1 MIDQKNQHK
10 VTSKD
15 SGTGRRKEKAY
26 LRSRRQRSPQP
37 QVPNSPIL
45 NLGQILRNLNC
56 HRTHRLRNI
65 SSNLDLRIEVDGVQV
80 AHGVV
85 VQEDRVVAAG
95 VLGQRVCAV
104 RCRGTVEAEVD
115 GLSGCYGRVVG
126 DALVDVDTGVIAFT
140 PC

>member
-1 MIDQKNQHK
+1 MEQKIQHHHA
-10 VTSKD
+10 SKD
-15 SGTGRRKEKAY
+15 SSTPKAQTY
-26 LRSRRQRSPQP
+26 QRSRRQRSSQP
-37 QVPNSPIL
+37 QIPNSPIL
-45 NLGQILRNLNC
+45 NLGQVLGNLNR
-56 HRTHRLRNI
+56 HRTHRFGNI
-65 SSNLDLRIEVDGVQV
+65 ASNLDLRIEMDGVQV

-115 GLSGCYGRVVG
+115 GLSGFHGRVVG
-126 DALVDVDTGVIAFT
+126 DALVDVDAGVIAFT